1 MADPI
6 NGIGSL
12 QNLISGTR
20 VSEPQ
25 QRRVTDTKNSTEAKD
40 DVSFTPQ
47 NLNSKQAEEVTTK
60 LRSLLESDQS
70 LSLGKGSG
78 FDESL

>member
-20 VSEPQ
+20 VSEPTP
-25 QRRVTDTKNSTEAKD
+25 QRRVTDAKSSD
-40 DVSFTPQ
+40 PTDEVQLSPQ
-47 NLNSKQAEEVTTK
+47 ALNSKQAEETSTK
-60 LRSLLESDQS
+60 LRSLLENDQS
-70 LSLGKGSG
+70 LTLSRGSG